1 MTPVAET
8 PVADPVD
15 QTVVHLLG
23 IRHHGPGSARSVVA
37 ALGEVA
43 PDVVLIELPAE
54 AGEQAVISLI
64 ADAELVPPVAL
75 LGYAADHPEQAVFYP
90 FAAFSPEWQAMRW
103 ALLHDIPLRM
113 IDLSLAHTLAVRLP
127 SRDRDEVASDLRL
140 TGPPIDPI
148 AELAA
153 AAGDDDPERW
163 WDDVVEHRSS
173 VDGFAAIAEAMAAVR
188 AHAPPASPAEERREA
203 TMREGI
209 RAARRDGLQR
219 IAVVCG
225 AWHVPALDVQRVAEL
240 ATADRALLKGQPKV
254 KVTMTWVPWT
264 HRRLVGRTDG
274 GGYGAGVSSPGW
286 YAHVFATGADHRY
299 WFARVA
305 RLLRER
311 DHLVSPEHLVSATRL
326 AEGLAALRGRPR
338 PGLAEVTD
346 AAAAVLSEGR
356 VGPLDLIHDRLVVG
370 DDLGR
375 VPRHAPM
382 VPLARDLAAEQRRVR
397 LKPTAE
403 ARTLELDLRLPL
415 GRSRSQLL
423 HRLWIIGVA
432 WGQPDDGRGSSGSF
446 RESWRLRWEPEMS
459 VRLIEMSAYGTT
471 IERAA
476 HARLLDRAQSTNV
489 LADLVALAELAL
501 LANLPDSLP
510 SLLDRI
516 SGHAAQHVDVAGL
529 LDVLGP
535 LARIRRYGDVRGT
548 DAAGLAELFDG
559 VAERACVGLTA
570 ACRSL
575 DDDMAAA
582 MADRLTATQGALAL
596 VDHPARTGAWQRAL
610 IEMATGSS
618 INGVLVGR
626 AVRLLADAE
635 AIDVDEV
642 AGALSRALSYG
653 TPARDGAA
661 FVDGFLAGAGTVLI
675 HDAGL
680 LGLID
685 GWLATLAV
693 DTFDDVVALLRRT
706 FAAFEAGERRHLG
719 ELVSGR
725 GDGRPAAPFGWHLD
739 ERRVAAGL
747 ATMAELLGIEI
758 EVTR

>member
-1 MTPVAET
+1 MPIADVAER
-8 PVADPVD
+8 VS
-15 QTVVHLLG
+15 VHLLG

-37 ALGEVA
+37 ALVDLA

-64 ADAELVPPVAL
+64 ADVEMVAPVAL

-90 FAAFSPEWQAMRW
+90 FAAFSPEWQAMRF
-103 ALLHDIPLRM
+103 ALAHDIPLRM
-113 IDLSLAHTLAVRLP
+113 IDLSLAQTLAARSLDHDP
-127 SRDRDEVASDLRL
+127 DESPA
-140 TGPPIDPI
+140 TGPPVDPI

-173 VDGFAAIAEAMAAVR
+173 VEGFEAINEAMTAVR
-188 AHAPPASPAEERREA
+188 AHAPPATGIEERREA

-209 RAARRDGLQR
+209 RAARRDGFHR
-219 IAVVCG
+219 IVVVCG
-225 AWHVPALDVQRVAEL
+225 AWHVPALDDQRVAEL
-240 ATADRALLKGQPKV
+240 ATADRALLKGRPKL
-254 KVTMTWVPWT
+254 KVTLTWVPWT
-264 HRRLVGRTDG
+264 HRRLMARTGGG

-286 YAHVFATGADHRY
+286 YAHVFATRADHRH

-326 AEGLAALRGRPR
+326 AEALAALRGRPR

-375 VPRHAPM
+375 VPNHAPM
-382 VPLARDLAAEQRRVR
+382 VPLARDLATEQRRVR
-397 LKPTAE
+397 LKPRAE
-403 ARTLELDLRLPL
+403 VRTLELDLRLPL

-432 WGQPDDGRGSSGSF
+432 WGQPEDGRGSSGSF
-446 RESWRLRWEPEMS
+446 RESWRLTWEPEMS

-471 IERAA
+471 VERAA
-476 HARLLDRAQSTNV
+476 QARLLDRAGSTNV
-489 LADLVALAELAL
+489 LADLVSCAELAL
-501 LANLPDSLP
+501 LAHLPDSLSP
-510 SLLDRI
+510 LLDRI
-516 SGHAAQHVDVAGL
+516 SGHAAQHVDVGGL

-559 VAERACVGLTA
+559 VVDRACVGLTA

-596 VDHPARTGAWQRAL
+596 VDHPARIGAWQRAL

-618 INGVLVGR
+618 MNGVLVGR
-626 AVRLLADAE
+626 AVRLLADAD

-685 GWLATLAV
+685 GWLATLPV

-725 GDGRPAAPFGWHLD
+725 GSGRPPAPFGWDLD
-739 ERRVAAGL
+739 ERRVADGL
-747 ATMAELLGIEI
+747 ATMAELLGIRMEAS
-758 EVTR
+758 V

>member
-1 MTPVAET
+1 MTSSVAEQVVT
-8 PVADPVD
+8 EPAA
-15 QTVVHLLG
+15 VHLLG
-23 IRHHGPGSARSVVA
+23 IRHHGPGSARSVLA
-37 ALGEVA
+37 ALAELA

-54 AGEQAVISLI
+54 AGDRAVISLI
-64 ADAELVPPVAL
+64 ADTEMVPPVAL

-90 FAAFSPEWQAMRW
+90 FAAFSPEWQAMRF
-103 ALLHDIPLRM
+103 ALAHDIPLRM
-113 IDLSLAHTLAVRLP
+113 IDLSLAHTLAARAP
-127 SRDRDEVASDLRL
+127 NHNHDEPRTA
-140 TGPPIDPI
+140 GPPIDPI

-163 WDDVVEHRSS
+163 WEDVVEHRSS
-173 VDGFAAIAEAMAAVR
+173 VDGFAAIAEAMTAVR
-188 AHAPPASPAEERREA
+188 VHSAPAAGIEARREA

-209 RAARRDGLQR
+209 RSARRDGFQR

-225 AWHVPALDVQRVAEL
+225 AWHVPALDDQPVAEL
-240 ATADRALLKGQPKV
+240 TNADRALLKGQPKV
-254 KVTMTWVPWT
+254 KVTLTWVPWT
-264 HRRLVGRTDG
+264 HRRLIARSEDGG

-286 YAHVFATGADHRY
+286 YAHVFATGADHRH

-375 VPRHAPM
+375 VPSHAPM

-446 RESWRLRWEPEMS
+446 RESWRLTWEPEMS

-471 IERAA
+471 VERAA
-476 HARLLDRAQSTNV
+476 HARLLDRASSTNV

-501 LANLPDSLP
+501 LANLPDSMP
-510 SLLDRI
+510 PLLDRI
-516 SGHAAQHVDVAGL
+516 SGHAAQHVDVGGL

-548 DAAGLAELFDG
+548 DAVGLAELFDG

-610 IEMATGSS
+610 IEMATGAS

-635 AIDVDEV
+635 AIEVDEV

-653 TPARDGAA
+653 TPAREGAA

-685 GWLATLAV
+685 GWLATLPV

-725 GDGRPAAPFGWHLD
+725 GDGRPPAPFGWDLD
-739 ERRVAAGL
+739 ERRVAEGL
-747 ATMAELLGIEI
+747 ATMAELLGIRI
-758 EVTR
+758 EATV